1 MTEKPAT
8 PASPEVS
15 SDDRLWALLCFLFTP
30 LIPLVVML
38 MDDKKNRP
46 FLKFHAVPTLIFG
59 LVEAVL
65 VFILAWI
72 PIVNCIVGLIWII
85 NIVWGI
91 KAYNGNQ
98 VTIPVI
104 TEFAKNQGWI

>member
-8 PASPEVS
+8 PAVPEVS

-38 MDDKKNRP
+38 MDDRKNRP

-59 LVEAVL
+59 LVEGVL
-65 VFILAWI
+65 VLILSWI
-72 PIVNCIVGLIWII
+72 PVVNCLVGFIWII

-91 KAYNGNQ
+91 KAYNGNE

-104 TEFAKNQGWI
+104 TEFAKNQGWV